1 MAISDEKAAKIAD
14 TSQKTVKEKI
24 VDTRPPITTQDI
36 AYESKKS
43 QDELI
48 KLREEQIY
56 KTEGRRVKLPTPIK
70 QTSFLELLTRNE
82 AGEVVFPTPNDF
94 VKKDTP
100 QFSNKVH
107 KIYGNVEDIVNAKY
121 QGQISKVENPSLN
134 SRRLGLLSYKIGM
147 TNMWD
152 KWGRFIPLTVL
163 HVDRVQVT
171 QVK

>member
-70 QTSFLELLTRNE
+70 
-82 AGEVVFPTPNDF
+82 
-94 VKKDTP
+94 
-100 QFSNKVH
+100 
-107 KIYGNVEDIVNAKY
+107 
-121 QGQISKVENPSLN
+121 
-134 SRRLGLLSYKIGM
+134 
-147 TNMWD
+147 
-152 KWGRFIPLTVL
+152 
-163 HVDRVQVT
+163 
-171 QVK
+171 